1 MRWKIDN
8 PARATTLLDARGHI
22 QIVRDKATLRD
33 EITAT
38 LELSHQPKTMLVRAL
53 QTSMK
58 LVDITLAELERQG
71 RVEKFRMMSERKRLD
86 IFWCISGVAPRP
98 VATAGGFR
106 AAETL
111 AAFQAIATQRAGK
124 QRKLTT

>member
-8 PARATTLLDARGHI
+8 PARVTSIVDARGHI
-22 QIVRDKATLRD
+22 QIARDKATLRD
-33 EITAT
+33 EIIAI
-38 LELSHQPKTMLVRAL
+38 LEDGHQPKTVLVRAL
-53 QTSMK
+53 QTSMS
-58 LVDITLAELERQG
+58 LVDSALSELERQG

-86 IFWCISGVAPRP
+86 IFWCISGASPRP
-98 VATAGGFR
+98 AAATSGFR

-124 QRKLTT
+124 Q